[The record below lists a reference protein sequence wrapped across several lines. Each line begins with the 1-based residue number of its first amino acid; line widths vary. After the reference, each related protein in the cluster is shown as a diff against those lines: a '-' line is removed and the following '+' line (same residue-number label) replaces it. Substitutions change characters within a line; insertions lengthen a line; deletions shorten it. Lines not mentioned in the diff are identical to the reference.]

1 MAQIWKV
8 RLPNGNVITPGDWTC
23 AEPLYSTVEIGA
35 GSFPVLTAYSYGLG
49 GTVPGSVGPRQSTKI
64 DTNLQ
69 GEGNRLPEN
78 EELICYNL
86 GIEVFKIGPA
96 DETLD
101 FPDADVPGVPLLDML
116 RLQRDVVIKF
126 KIAAVKN
133 YTSSP
138 MSYWPAGTGIAYTI
152 SGGRSNVSGGAANGE
167 VLSNN
172 GGVSVEDR
180 RELASPLYV
189 AGGETLAVDFTPGP
203 GQVNN
208 LNLATNSRMRM
219 RIFLDGY
226 RRRPV
231 A

>member
-8 RLPNGNVITPGDWTC
+8 RLPNGDVITPGDWTC
-23 AEPLYSTVEIGA
+23 AEPLYSTVEIGPQN
-35 GSFPVLTAYSYGLG
+35 FPLLTAFGYGQG
-49 GTVPGSVGPRQSTKI
+49 GTVPGSVGPRQSTLV

-86 GIEVFKIGPA
+86 GVEVFKRGVA
-96 DETLD
+96 ATTLP
-101 FPDADVPGVPLLDML
+101 FPDSDNPGVPLPDML
-116 RLQRDVVIKF
+116 RLQRDVLIQF

-133 YTSSP
+133 YTHSP
-138 MSYWPAGTGIAYTI
+138 MSYWPAGTGAYYTI
-152 SGGRSNVSGGAANGE
+152 SGGRSVVSGASANGE
-167 VLSNN
+167 VNANN
-172 GGVSVEDR
+172 GSSSVKGR
-180 RELASPLYV
+180 RELASQLTV
-189 AGGETLAVDFTPGP
+189 AGGESMAVDVRSGP
-203 GQVNN
+203 GIVTN
-208 LNLATNSRMRM
+208 LNLAADARMVL